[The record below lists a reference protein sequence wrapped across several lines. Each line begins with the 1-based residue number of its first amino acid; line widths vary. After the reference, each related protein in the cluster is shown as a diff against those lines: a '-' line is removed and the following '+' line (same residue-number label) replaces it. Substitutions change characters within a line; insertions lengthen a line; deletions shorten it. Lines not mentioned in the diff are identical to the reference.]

1 MKKIA
6 LFTSLLVVP
15 FLVAGC
21 GNDAKE
27 SSASKDGKTEIKI
40 TWRNTGDHDK
50 MQKFLEEEFIPKF
63 EKDNPDIKVTPSSI
77 TASEGDYFS
86 KVALSMQSES
96 TAPDIVAEDS
106 FMLNSDAN
114 AGYLTALDDYVAKWD
129 DWSNY
134 TENLKAGSIAQDV
147 NYMLFQEHQTPEEFG
162 LIKMYLKK
170 RVYLKTGN
178 QKHGKIL

>member
-15 FLVAGC
+15 LLIAGC
-21 GNDAKE
+21 GNESKE

-63 EKDNPDIKVTPSSI
+63 EKDNPDIKVIPSSI

-129 DWSNY
+129 DW
-134 TENLKAGSIAQDV
+134 K
-147 NYMLFQEHQTPEEFG
+147 
-162 LIKMYLKK
+162 
-170 RVYLKTGN
+170 
-178 QKHGKIL
+178 